1 MLKQQL
7 HAALAL
13 ALLGT
18 ASAFPDL
25 PFVVKGSEMIN
36 TKGDA
41 VKVAGTNWPGHND
54 VMVPEGLQYKSI
66 AEIVADIKSLGMNV
80 IRLTYAIEMI
90 DQIFDNNGDDI
101 DLQTAFIEALGED
114 DGKTVLADVLAKNPQ
129 FTASSKRLEVS
140 VTPSNT
146 FLSTSDTFTD
156 R

>member
-1 MLKQQL
+1 
-7 HAALAL
+7 
-13 ALLGT
+13 
-18 ASAFPDL
+18 
-25 PFVVKGSEMIN
+25 
-36 TKGDA
+36 
-41 VKVAGTNWPGHND
+41 
-54 VMVPEGLQYKSI
+54 
-66 AEIVADIKSLGMNV
+66 
-80 IRLTYAIEMI
+80 MI